1 MAAGTAVTDRRPRF
15 VRGSG
20 RGYAVY
26 MPILAFILLA
36 ALLSPLAVSQEIY
49 RWVDKNGVV
58 HYSDQPGPGAERV
71 TITGTV
77 ARQPEPEET
86 PALYQSDRR
95 QQPAASPS
103 VRSISISSPAMDEA
117 FFGTDANVPV
127 AIALDG
133 ELQPGQEI
141 ALFLDGRRVSTNGLS
156 TTLTNV
162 RRGSHFLRAAVLDES
177 GNPVV
182 TSQQIA
188 FHVQQ
193 ASVASP
199 PVGPA
204 LRPPPPRP
212 QPRPSPPRG

>member
-1 MAAGTAVTDRRPRF
+1 MR
-15 VRGSG
+15 
-20 RGYAVY
+20 Y
-26 MPILAFILLA
+26 LALALAA
-36 ALLSPLAVSQEIY
+36 ALLSPLAASQEIY

-71 TITGTV
+71 TITGTA
-77 ARQPEPEET
+77 ARPPAPAET

-95 QQPAASPS
+95 QSPAAAPT
-103 VRSISISSPAMDEA
+103 VRSIAITSPAMDEA
-117 FFGTDANVPV
+117 FFGTDANVSV

-133 ELQPGQEI
+133 ELRPGHEV
-141 ALFLDGRRVSTNGLS
+141 ALFLDGRRVPTAGLS
-156 TTLTNV
+156 TTLTGV
-162 RRGSHFLRAAVLDES
+162 GRGTHFLRAAVLDES
-177 GNPVV
+177 GSAVI

-193 ASVASP
+193 ASIATP

-212 QPRPSPPRG
+212 TPRPSPSPRS